1 MIRRLD
7 LLREGIEL
15 LLGHDASL
23 PDFAGDRTLV
33 PYCFYNVS
41 RTGLALRANEGGPL
55 GDAPQR
61 LTKVSCTAH
70 ERHLECVLADV
81 VLLIS
86 GREYLRLVDVVNAN
100 GLENLGRDRNIHD
113 QSDGGMMKAEM
124 NIPAPRQNALSALSP

>member
-86 GREYLRLVDVVNAN
+86 GREDLRLVDVVNAN
-100 GLENLGRDRNIHD
+100 SLQYLFIREPYEISATRLLS
-113 QSDGGMMKAEM
+113 QSLFHV
-124 NIPAPRQNALSALSP
+124 PVPRRSVLSAL